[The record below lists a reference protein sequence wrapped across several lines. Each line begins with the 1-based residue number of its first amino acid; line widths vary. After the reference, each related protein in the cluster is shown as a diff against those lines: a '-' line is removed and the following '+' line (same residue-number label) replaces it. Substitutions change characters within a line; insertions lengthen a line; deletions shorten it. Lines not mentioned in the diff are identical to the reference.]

1 MIKVLLIHPGA
12 TEYDEQHRIQGTL
25 GIPLSPEGREE
36 VRQSMVSLA
45 SAGMEV
51 IYTAPCM
58 AATETAEMI
67 GEALDL
73 KVKVL
78 DKLRNLNLGLW
89 QGMLVEEVRTKQ
101 PKVYRQWQE
110 HPDNICPPEGEMLD
124 SARQRMEKS
133 LEKLTRKHKADTI
146 GLVVPEPLASL
157 VRAYFSASDEHLGD
171 LWKPAATGTWEPL
184 SPVSAAEVSK

>member
-1 MIKVLLIHPGA
+1 MIKVILIHPGA

-45 SAGMEV
+45 TAGMEV

-78 DKLRNLNLGLW
+78 DKLQNLNLGLW
-89 QGMLVEEVRTKQ
+89 QGMLVDDVRTKQ
-101 PKVYRQWQE
+101 PKVYRQWQD

-124 SARQRMEKS
+124 SARQRIEKS
-133 LEKLTRKHKADTI
+133 LEKLVRKHKSDII

-157 VRAYFSASDEHLGD
+157 ARAYFSETTDQVGD
-171 LWKPAATGTWEPL
+171 LWKPAATGTWEL
-184 SPVSAAEVSK
+184 ISPASAAEISK

>member
-1 MIKVLLIHPGA
+1 MIKVILIHPGA
-12 TEYDEQHRIQGTL
+12 TEYDQQHRIQGRL
-25 GIPLSPEGREE
+25 GIPLSDDGREE

-45 SAGMEV
+45 SVGMEV
-51 IYTAPCM
+51 IYTSPCV

-78 DKLRNLNLGLW
+78 DKLQNLSLGLW
-89 QGMLVEEVRTKQ
+89 EGMLVDDVRTKQ

-124 SARQRMEKS
+124 AARQRVEKA
-133 LEKLTRKHKADTI
+133 LDKLVRKHKADTV
-146 GLVVPEPLASL
+146 GLVVPEPLGSL
-157 VRAYFSASDEHLGD
+157 VRTYFSNSDDQLGD
-171 LWKPAATGTWEPL
+171 LWKPIATGTWETI
-184 SPVSAAEVSK
+184 SPSSAAGISK